1 MPRTPDDEIEP
12 PLEDQGF
19 VRGTV
24 KRLFET
30 GSSAPAFAGRFVQE
44 QMAGWKNDFLATFQG
59 ELRRFFDRVQPAE
72 EVDKLLNGRR
82 IEFTVSARLV
92 PDDGAPARPARAK
105 RPADEA
111 PSAPKKKTK
120 KRRG

>member
-1 MPRTPDDEIEP
+1 MEDE
-12 PLEDQGF
+12 GF

-30 GSSAPAFAGRFVQE
+30 GSSAPAFAGRFVQD

-92 PDDGAPARPARAK
+92 PDDGAPARPARASK
-105 RPADEA
+105 AS
-111 PSAPKKKTK
+111 SATTAAAKKKTK

>member
-1 MPRTPDDEIEP
+1 MPRTPPDDEIEH
-12 PLEDQGF
+12 PLEDEGF

-30 GSSAPAFAGRFVQE
+30 GTAAPAFAGRFVQE

-59 ELRRFFDRVQPAE
+59 ELRRFFDRVHPAE
-72 EVDKLLNGRR
+72 EVDKLLAGRR

-92 PDDGAPARPARAK
+92 PDDGAPARPARASK
-105 RPADEA
+105 AA
-111 PSAPKKKTK
+111 PAPKKKTK